1 MKSQALR
8 PQQLDA
14 VKATDGVTQLT
25 DGAGLYLK
33 LQWVNGKRHPKGH
46 SWRFNYTR
54 PTTKVR
60 NTMVLGQYPGLSLA
74 DARVKASELRTMVA
88 AGLDPMEQRAEA
100 AAAVAEARAV
110 VALDQERIAKN
121 FAPAGTL
128 QGVCQDYH
136 ELQVSNGNWSA
147 DHAAGWLAMFTR
159 KVFPVR
165 ALALKPIGEVTPME
179 VRDLLAGIEQ
189 AGQVPT
195 ARALRKYLGNVW
207 DYAISHGL
215 ATVCAPRVIAKQL
228 TQRHKGG
235 NNPAITTPEELAP
248 LLAAIRDYQGLVCRA
263 ALMVQVVCFQRPSD
277 TASMR
282 WDQLDLDAGLWFIPA
297 DSDDVNAS
305 TKIAN
310 SLSGHDHVS
319 PLPRQLV
326 AELRELH
333 KVTGWSEWVFPSMSA
348 QREGLSIANDALSQ
362 ALRDM
367 GYQGKQTPHGFRAT
381 ARTMIE
387 EQLDTRA
394 VFIEAQLAHKAG
406 IEGLAGNVKR
416 DVLGTAYNRA
426 THLSKR
432 IAMVQRWADYLDEL
446 MAGHTAPAL
455 EAPAL
460 ALPSPAELVTA

>member
-1 MKSQALR
+1 MKTQALR

-14 VKATDGVTQLT
+14 ARATDTAAQLT

-33 LQWVNGKRHPKGH
+33 LQWVDGKRHPKGH

-54 PTTKVR
+54 PTTKAR

-74 DARVKASELRTMVA
+74 DARAKAATLRAMVSQ
-88 AGLDPMEQRAEA
+88 GVDPMEQRAEEA
-100 AAAVAEARAV
+100 TAVATAQAIVLADNTRT
-110 VALDQERIAKN
+110 AKG

-128 QGVCQDYH
+128 QGVCQDFH
-136 ELQVSNGNWSA
+136 ELQVSNGNWSI
-147 DHAAGWLAMFTR
+147 DHAAGWLSMFVR
-159 KVFPVR
+159 KVFTNR
-165 ALALKPIGEVTPME
+165 ALSSKAIGDVSPIE

-235 NNPAITTPEELAP
+235 NNPAVTTGAELAP
-248 LLAAIRDYQGLVCRA
+248 LLAAIRDYGNLVTRA

-277 TASMR
+277 TCAMR
-282 WDQLDLDAGLWFIPA
+282 WEHLDLDAGLWTIPA
-297 DSDDVNAS
+297 ASDDVNAS
-305 TKIAN
+305 TKLAN

-326 AELRELH
+326 AELRELQTL
-333 KVTGWSEWVFPSMSA
+333 TGYQAWVFPSMHH
-348 QREGLSIANDALSQ
+348 QRDGQCIANDALSQ

-367 GYQGKQTPHGFRAT
+367 GYKGQQTPHGLRAT

-387 EQLDTRA
+387 EELDIRA
-394 VFIEAQLAHKAG
+394 VYIEAQLAHKAG
-406 IEGLAGNVKR
+406 IEGLSGAVKR

-426 THLSKR
+426 THLEKR
-432 IAMVQRWADYLDEL
+432 VAMIQRWADYLDAL
-446 MAGHTAPAL
+446 LAGQAVSL
-455 EAPAL
+455 
-460 ALPSPAELVTA
+460 PAEPLKLAA